1 MRTAIALALF
11 AVLPASGGP
20 ERRDES
26 YHRTIF
32 FAVLEGLYEDGV
44 STEDVELILRR
55 DPKTRYL
62 ENFVYACPIC
72 NPARDAFEVYRSRPM
87 WKYKLPH
94 DTFGKG
100 LDAETHAALW
110 STDRAARLDAVEGLV
125 RKWVGRRLAM
135 MRLTADE
142 RSAYENEFAMMRKE
156 GMSELKD
163 SALADMKRCAMCDG
177 AFGAAEGK

>member
-1 MRTAIALALF
+1 MRKAIALALL
-11 AVLPASGGP
+11 AVLPASGAP
-20 ERRDES
+20 DRRDDS

-44 STEDVELILRR
+44 ATEDVELILRR
-55 DPKTRYL
+55 DPGTRSL

-87 WKYKLPH
+87 WRYKLTY

-110 STDRAARLDAVEGLV
+110 GGDRAARLTAIEGLV
-125 RKWVGRRLAM
+125 RKWVGRRLAL
-135 MRLTADE
+135 MRLSDEE
-142 RSAYENEFAMMRKE
+142 RSAYEHAFESMRKE
-156 GMSELKD
+156 GMSQLKD
-163 SALADMKRCAMCDG
+163 SALADEKRCAMCDG
-177 AFGAAEGK
+177 AFRAAGGK